1 FFSFFVPSFLSA
13 ITKNVPQTAQG
24 TPIILALSDNQER
37 DFDEGDMERRHFNFF
52 KALHKGIGAVEDI
65 IDSRGETPAHAQD
78 ASSFVAIPVAQR
90 RSTTESSLGERTDT
104 PPQRSAANIIL
115 AIPDSEQ
122 KRDGAEL
129 QSREPGLFHMFGK
142 GLHFLEGIIPQSRD
156 LDTDEDGDTQ
166 HLDQRAWRHVTGTF
180 GAGGNLFQIGTTAAS
195 LFGRDLA
202 HTDPELYVLGAGD
215 REQLDARRI
224 GFGHLSKALDHAGT
238 AASFY
243 NMFSGRS
250 EDGTVEDSAT
260 EHLDQRAWR
269 HVKDTF
275 GAGGNLLN
283 IGTTAASLFGRDLAD
298 TDPELYV
305 LGARDPEELAA
316 RRIGFGH
323 LGKALDH
330 AGTAASFYNM
340 FSGRSEDGTVEDSAT
355 EHLDQRAWH
364 HVKDAF
370 GAGGN
375 LLNIGTT
382 AASLFGRD
390 LVDRHP
396 ELYVLGARDP
406 EELTAGRIGFGHLG

>member
-1 FFSFFVPSFLSA
+1 
-13 ITKNVPQTAQG
+13 QG

-37 DFDEGDMERRHFNFF
+37 DFDEGDMERRHFNFW
-52 KALHKGIGAVEDI
+52 KALHTGIGAVEDV
-65 IDSRGETPAHAQD
+65 IDSRGETPADAQD
-78 ASSFVAIPVAQR
+78 TPTLVAIPVAQR
-90 RSTTESSLGERTDT
+90 RSIAESSFGERGDA
-104 PPQRSAANIIL
+104 PPQGSAANIIL
-115 AIPDSEQ
+115 AIPYSNQ
-122 KRDGAEL
+122 KRDAAEL
-129 QSREPGLFHMFGK
+129 QRREPGLFHMFGK
-142 GLHFLEGIIPQSRD
+142 GLHLLEEVLPQSRD
-156 LDTDEDGDTQ
+156 LDTEEDGDTQ
-166 HLDQRAWRHVTGTF
+166 
-180 GAGGNLFQIGTTAAS
+180 
-195 LFGRDLA
+195 
-202 HTDPELYVLGAGD
+202 
-215 REQLDARRI
+215 
-224 GFGHLSKALDHAGT
+224 
-238 AASFY
+238 
-243 NMFSGRS
+243 
-250 EDGTVEDSAT
+250 
-260 EHLDQRAWR
+260 HLDQRAWR

-323 LGKALDH
+323 LGKALDR

-390 LVDRHP
+390 LADRDP

-406 EELTAGRIGFGHLG
+406 EELAARRIGFGHLG